1 MVRAT
6 AITPEP
12 IAGAAGRYN
21 GLGALAFTT
30 GFLPG
35 PVIGAAALGA
45 GWGARLFAVLAV
57 ACATAA
63 ALRPGRHRP
72 AAANH
77 TSPGRRPPGRPPP
90 SAPATTTQ
98 PASHRHQAAI
108 VKDQPRGACQT
119 MTA

>member
-30 GFLPG
+30 GFLLG
-35 PVIGAAALGA
+35 PVIGADALGA
-45 GWGARLFAVLAV
+45 GRGARLFAVLAA

-63 ALRPGRHRP
+63 ALRPGRHLP
-72 AAANH
+72 AANH

-98 PASHRHQAAI
+98 SASHRHQAAI

-119 MTA
+119 VTA